1 MMATTDIDGTPLI
14 IFGPD
19 EAMILRDALEDHR
32 HHVTHGGY
40 GECPPALNKLIDKMD
55 NWLEE
60 NL

>member
-1 MMATTDIDGTPLI
+1 MATTDIDGTPLI

-19 EAMILRDALEDHR
+19 EAMILSDALEDHR

-40 GECPPALNKLIDKMD
+40 GECPQALKALIYKVSE
-55 NWLEE
+55 WLEK